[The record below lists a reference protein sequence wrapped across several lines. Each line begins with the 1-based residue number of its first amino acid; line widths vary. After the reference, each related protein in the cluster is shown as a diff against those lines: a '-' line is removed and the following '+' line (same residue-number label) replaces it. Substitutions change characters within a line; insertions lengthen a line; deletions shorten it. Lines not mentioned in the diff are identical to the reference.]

1 MKLLE
6 EDESLNPILSAVN
19 LIDVFLVIIAALLIA
34 IAQNPLNPFS
44 ADDVTVIKNA
54 GKKDMEVIVKKGKKL
69 TKYKSNGKIGEGEGS
84 KAGVAYKMKDGSMV
98 YVPEKGEKK

>member
-19 LIDVFLVIIAALLIA
+19 LIDVFLVVIAALLIA